1 MFTYDKKTVK
11 KLIYGI
17 IDSKLILNENSIDI
31 VNIYSLHYNTN
42 NDYLKSSVSIHKS
55 FKFSLVIDIMFTKVN
70 QDEQYLKLLII
81 NLLEI
86 KNSIYYIHKVKQS
99 RI

>member
-1 MFTYDKKTVK
+1 M
-11 KLIYGI
+11 IYGI
-17 IDSKLILNENSIDI
+17 IDSKLISNENSIDI

-42 NDYLKSSVSIHKS
+42 NDYLKSSLLIHKS

-86 KNSIYYIHKVKQS
+86 
-99 RI
+99 

>member
-86 KNSIYYIHKVKQS
+86 
-99 RI
+99 

>member
-42 NDYLKSSVSIHKS
+42 NDYLKSSLLIHKS

-70 QDEQYLKLLII
+70 QDEQIFEII
-81 NLLEI
+81 NNKLT
-86 KNSIYYIHKVKQS
+86 
-99 RI
+99 

>member
-31 VNIYSLHYNTN
+31 VIIYSLHYNTN

-70 QDEQYLKLLII
+70 QDEQYLILLII
-81 NLLEI
+81 NFLEI
-86 KNSIYYIHKVKQS
+86 
-99 RI
+99 